1 VVVGPPDAT
10 EVVVGLTV
18 VVVPPEAT
26 VVVVAAV
33 VVVGAAVVVG
43 PPDATVVVVANT
55 VVEVDADLV
64 TFRYEEEDDEADERM
79 SWEVCVRLD
88 SIGAVSTR
96 LATVN
101 RLTAVEDLTT
111 TGECP
116 EAERLGLP

>member
-1 VVVGPPDAT
+1 MLHRKLAQYCVEQRPVWVFLKDQQCWLEDA
-10 EVVVGLTV
+10 
-18 VVVPPEAT
+18 
-26 VVVVAAV
+26 
-33 VVVGAAVVVG
+33 
-43 PPDATVVVVANT
+43 T

>member
-1 VVVGPPDAT
+1 MLHRKLAQYCVEQRPVWVFLKDQQCWLEDA
-10 EVVVGLTV
+10 
-18 VVVPPEAT
+18 
-26 VVVVAAV
+26 
-33 VVVGAAVVVG
+33 
-43 PPDATVVVVANT
+43 T

-64 TFRYEEEDDEADERM
+64 TFRYEEEDDDADERM

>member
-1 VVVGPPDAT
+1 MLHRKLAQYCVEQRPVWVFLKDQQCWL
-10 EVVVGLTV
+10 E
-18 VVVPPEAT
+18 
-26 VVVVAAV
+26 
-33 VVVGAAVVVG
+33 
-43 PPDATVVVVANT
+43 DATVVD
-55 VVEVDADLV
+55 VDADLV
-64 TFRYEEEDDEADERM
+64 TFRYEEDDDEADERM

-101 RLTAVEDLTT
+101 RLTAVEDLAT